1 MQIHLAVGLE
11 GMDEVLRKTT
21 DRGRD
26 RLRLKER
33 LAPGPTDISD
43 AFSFLGGRRQ
53 LADPVHD
60 ILDGGPGEFTALD
73 RVHGV
78 APGAPQIACVQ
89 AHEDGRE
96 ACERTLSLDRD
107 VHLVEEELL
116 PLSDGDGR
124 LGLHDATDARGPT

>member
-1 MQIHLAVGLE
+1 MESHQAHRRLHAYRRTKTVG
-11 GMDEVLRKTT
+11 R
-21 DRGRD
+21 
-26 RLRLKER
+26 
-33 LAPGPTDISD
+33 P
-43 AFSFLGGRRQ
+43 
-53 LADPVHD
+53 ADPVHD